1 MNKGFPTGVG
11 EGELQSIHG
20 GGGREHG
27 GLKMLPKN
35 TCEGVHLMV
44 KLPVIILQAWKF
56 TKDELHT
63 HFQGF

>member
-1 MNKGFPTGVG
+1 MERDLPKFDG
-11 EGELQSIHG
+11 EG
-20 GGGREHG
+20 GGGLSQYMG
-27 GLKMLPKN
+27 GAWGLKMLPKN

-44 KLPVIILQAWKF
+44 KLPAIILQAWKF